1 MNPLNFL
8 VNIPDIV
15 YLLANLSNMNKNMRK
30 TYHIQETDLDRD
42 LPQLIY
48 VKQQKYLVIKDQVQ
62 KLLLIKK
69 EDI

>member
-1 MNPLNFL
+1 MNLPNFL

-15 YLLANLSNMNKNMRK
+15 YLQATLSNTNKNMRK
-30 TYHIQETDLDRD
+30 TYHIQETDSDKD

-62 KLLLIKK
+62 KLLSIKK